1 MISKSVENDYKSR
14 AELMS
19 MDNRGIHGLHE
30 DALIVLAMVL
40 KDQHSL
46 GESLEAV
53 RVYGDRE
60 LDDTYFHELQ
70 SSTEN
75 TLEAYREIQEYNQTG
90 DIQDEID
97 GYRRFANEYMTRK
110 GMAIL
115 DYEDD
120 LAILHSFYDTFI
132 QNTRSSSASADYQN
146 KIAKS
151 IRHMFTKALL
161 EASPVAREAGRNPEK
176 YVASVM
182 EEFKTW
188 QLNWQKM
195 SNQAMPITKE
205 LYVDHLKRYQRE
217 LDEYRAAH
225 SKECM
230 DVMVVKELLEEQQ
243 NKNNIYQVLLENSP
257 VVKDR
262 MIEKEAKAYAN
273 RIIEIAHKVRKAEIE
288 IIHSKVID
296 IPEKIPYRQ
305 LRDKYNISAIGLFRQ
320 TIRQRIEKTPSFLN
334 RLLDP
339 ISDQEAVENI
349 LANFPDIDRFELRDA
364 IRKASPRAQMPD
376 AEETYVD
383 RLLLNTEWRLSDFQ
397 WKQKQKEKVANQYKK
412 LQMATDK
419 GLGNPDKNAIDII
432 SSRKDS
438 MIAVKML
445 RQNEDDENIIQVLIS
460 MSSDNH
466 KDPIEYARH
475 ILRHAKRIIELE
487 DAIHDYQSS
496 EDKSAS
502 NDYMI
507 MMKKL
512 SEKSD
517 ITPAKD
523 EKVAENMLAK
533 GWRSLDVIMTI
544 RKYSPRAIES
554 EDVGNYSERI
564 VKGAMHN
571 LNKSKQTEQP
581 HSASNMGFI
590 PHEPALQRV
599 RTFEE

>member
-14 AELMS
+14 AELMAL
-19 MDNRGIHGLHE
+19 DNRGVHGLHE
-30 DALIVLAMVL
+30 DALIVLAMIL

-46 GESLEAV
+46 EDSLEAV
-53 RVYGDRE
+53 RLYGDKER
-60 LDDTYFHELQ
+60 DDTYFHELQ
-70 SSTEN
+70 SSTKK
-75 TLEAYREIQEYNQTG
+75 TVEAYKAIQEYNQTG

-120 LAILHSFYDTFI
+120 IAILHSFYDTFI
-132 QNTRSSSASADYQN
+132 QNIKSDSSTADYQN
-146 KIAKS
+146 KVEKS
-151 IRHMFTKALL
+151 IRHMFAKALL

-182 EEFKTW
+182 EEFKSW
-188 QLNWQKM
+188 QVNWHKM

-243 NKNNIYQVLLENSP
+243 SKNNIYQVLLENSP

-273 RIIEIAHKVRKAEIE
+273 KIIDIAHKVRKAEIE
-288 IIHSKVID
+288 IIHSKEMD

-305 LRDKYNISAIGLFRQ
+305 LREKYNITAIGLFRQ
-320 TIRQRIEKTPSFLN
+320 AIRQRIEKTPSFLN

-349 LANFPDIDRFELRDA
+349 IAHFPDIDRFELRDA
-364 IRKASPRAQMPD
+364 VRKASPRAQMPD
-376 AEETYVD
+376 AEDTYVD
-383 RLLLNTEWRLSDFQ
+383 RLLLNTEWRLSDYK
-397 WKQKQKEKVANQYKK
+397 WKQKQKEQVANRYKK

-419 GLGNPDKNAIDII
+419 GLVNSDKSSIDVI

-438 MIAVKML
+438 MVAIRML
-445 RQNEDDENIIQVLIS
+445 RQNEDDENILQVIIS

-475 ILRHAKRIIELE
+475 ILRHAKHIIEME
-487 DAIHDYQSS
+487 DAIHNYQRQ
-496 EDKSAS
+496 EEKSAT

-507 MMKKL
+507 MMQKL

-523 EKVAENMLAK
+523 EKVAENMLKK
-533 GWRSLDVIMTI
+533 GWRNLEVIMTI
-544 RKYSPRAIES
+544 RKYSPRAVES

-571 LNKSKQTEQP
+571 LNKTKQIEQP
-581 HSASNMGFI
+581 HSVPNTGYV

-599 RTFEE
+599 RTLEE